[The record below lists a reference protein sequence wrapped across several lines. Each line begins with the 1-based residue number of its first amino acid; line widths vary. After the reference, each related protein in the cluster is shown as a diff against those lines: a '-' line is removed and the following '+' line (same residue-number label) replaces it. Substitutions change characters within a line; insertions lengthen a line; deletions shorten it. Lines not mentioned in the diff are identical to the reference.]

1 MPLLNRKIP
10 HFLNVRF
17 VEALL
22 IPFIPVIKTPVI
34 YWWDGIRSKKN
45 KKEDAIIFPLFSLLT
60 NKLKYSVFS
69 LLKSRAAFEKRTFL
83 KCPK

>member
-10 HFLNVRF
+10 HCLNARS

-34 YWWDGIRSKKN
+34 YLWDGIRSKKN
-45 KKEDAIIFPLFSLLT
+45 KKKEDAIIFPLFSLLT

-69 LLKSRAAFEKRTFL
+69 LLKSRRAFEKRTFL
-83 KCPK
+83 KCP